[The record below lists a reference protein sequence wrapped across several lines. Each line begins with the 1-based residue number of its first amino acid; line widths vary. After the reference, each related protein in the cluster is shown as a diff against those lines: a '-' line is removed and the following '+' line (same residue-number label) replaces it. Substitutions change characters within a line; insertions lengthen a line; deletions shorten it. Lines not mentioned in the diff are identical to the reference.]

1 VVALL
6 ATAGVVVL
14 AMLAETLHA
23 LRVRHVAA
31 LAFGPRKHP
40 ALWARLAPAMRIM
53 ALGGLTWGMITL
65 WTLDPKVH
73 RAADEIPES
82 EMRHLLI
89 VLDVSPSMRLA
100 DAGVDGKQSRR
111 TRARDVI
118 ESLFSRVSI
127 RNYLVTVIAVYNG
140 AIPVVEK
147 TRDPDVIH
155 NILSDLPME
164 YAFRSG
170 GTDLFAGLKEAAE
183 IARPWRPGSGTLLI
197 VSDGDAVPSTGMPRM
212 PVSLAH
218 ALVVGV
224 GNSRQGTF
232 IDGRHS
238 KQEVSTLRQVAT
250 RLGGVYHDGNEK
262 HVPSDVIRAMTQ
274 SGEASP
280 LDRLTLR
287 EYALLAC
294 ALGGMLIALLPT
306 ALQHFGTTWTP
317 GAKRHNLPSSGRG
330 HNVNGQAPGHPRPR
344 EPAGVG

>member
-1 VVALL
+1 MVALL

-23 LRVRHVAA
+23 MRVRHVAG
-31 LAFGPRKHP
+31 LAFGPSGHP

-53 ALGGLTWGMITL
+53 ALGALTWGMVTL
-65 WTLDPKVH
+65 YSLDPKVH
-73 RAADEIPES
+73 RGADDIPDS

-89 VLDVSPSMRLA
+89 VLDVSPSMRLV
-100 DAGVDGKQSRR
+100 DAGVDGKQNRR

-127 RNYLVTVIAVYNG
+127 RHYLVTVIAVYNG

-164 YAFRSG
+164 FAFPSG

-183 IARPWRPGSGTLLI
+183 ISRPWRPGSGTLLVI
-197 VSDGDAVPSTGMPRM
+197 SDGDAVPATGMPRM
-212 PVSLAH
+212 PASIAH

-238 KQEVSTLRQVAT
+238 KQETATLRQVAT

-262 HVPSDVIRAMTQ
+262 HVPTDVIRAMTQ
-274 SGEASP
+274 SGQASP

-294 ALGGMLIALLPT
+294 ALGGMLIALLPA
-306 ALQHFGTTWTP
+306 ALQRFGTSWTP
-317 GAKRHNLPSSGRG
+317 GARRHDAANNGRAASANGASSK
-330 HNVNGQAPGHPRPR
+330 PRPR